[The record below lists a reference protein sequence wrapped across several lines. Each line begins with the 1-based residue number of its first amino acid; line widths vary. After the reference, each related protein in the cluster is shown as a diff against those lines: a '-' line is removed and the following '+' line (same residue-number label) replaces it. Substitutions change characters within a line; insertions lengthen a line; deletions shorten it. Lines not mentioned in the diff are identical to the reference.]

1 MSLTLDDLSMSLRGI
16 IAAPPGREIIG
27 ADFSAIEA
35 RVLAWLAGQQDVLD
49 VFASGQDVYVYAAKK
64 INSTDRQLGKVATLG
79 LGYGMGP
86 IKFADTARSYG
97 ITLPLKEARRVT
109 LQWRKANPAIT
120 ELWSLLEDA
129 CKRSIDN
136 PGVVT
141 PVGAFLKVAATKDCL
156 MVQLPS
162 GRAIRYWR
170 PSVKTVT
177 KKIQTVDE
185 DGEIVEMERESQ
197 EIRFFTPAKDA
208 VSMQTEATYGGKLC
222 IAAGTLVLTNRGW
235 AAIETVQPG
244 DLVHD
249 GVEFV
254 TQGGY
259 LVRGFKQCIAVD
271 GVWMTPDHEVLTDEG
286 WKAASLV
293 SRPHRPTLR
302 LACGRCGRALRREDL
317 DLVLPM
323 RLRGAVREGRVGCHQ
338 GCEAGLSSKLRLL
351 RDAEVDSP
359 EVARDDEA
367 SGLLGVE
374 VDARSLPTADPSSMA
389 QLRRARDQGLQA
401 VGIVSGVLEGHGSDL
416 QAGAD
421 SGSGEQQRKLHAWE
435 LPLGHSH
442 STGSEQANTHAVFDL
457 FECGPRRRFVVLGE
471 EGPLIVHN
479 CENVTQAVARDLL
492 AHAVMLLDDRYPVV
506 IHVHDSIA
514 SEVPAGFG
522 SVEEFCSIMSTV
534 PSWAPGLP
542 LAASGYRDTRFRG

>member
-185 DGEIVEMERESQ
+185 DGEIVEMERESL
-197 EIRFFTPAKDA
+197 EVRFFTPAKDA
-208 VSMQTEATYGGKLC
+208 VSMQMEVTYGGKL
-222 IAAGTLVLTNRGW
+222 
-235 AAIETVQPG
+235 
-244 DLVHD
+244 
-249 GVEFV
+249 VEN
-254 TQGGY
+254 
-259 LVRGFKQCIAVD
+259 I
-271 GVWMTPDHEVLTDEG
+271 
-286 WKAASLV
+286 
-293 SRPHRPTLR
+293 
-302 LACGRCGRALRREDL
+302 
-317 DLVLPM
+317 
-323 RLRGAVREGRVGCHQ
+323 
-338 GCEAGLSSKLRLL
+338 
-351 RDAEVDSP
+351 
-359 EVARDDEA
+359 
-367 SGLLGVE
+367 
-374 VDARSLPTADPSSMA
+374 
-389 QLRRARDQGLQA
+389 
-401 VGIVSGVLEGHGSDL
+401 
-416 QAGAD
+416 
-421 SGSGEQQRKLHAWE
+421 
-435 LPLGHSH
+435 
-442 STGSEQANTHAVFDL
+442 
-457 FECGPRRRFVVLGE
+457 
-471 EGPLIVHN
+471 
-479 CENVTQAVARDLL
+479 TQAVACDLL
-492 AHAVMLLDDRYPVV
+492 GHAMDLLEAAGYPVV
-506 IHVHDSIA
+506 VHVHDSIA
-514 SEVPAGFG
+514 CEAPVGFG